1 MYKIGEFSKIVN
13 IPVRT
18 LRYYAEY
25 GVLVPS
31 ETDKYT
37 GYKYY
42 SDANVEEAKLIKLLK
57 SLDFSLDEIID
68 CRDDINADVLEKKK
82 FEIKEK
88 INLLKL
94 KYQKLSF
101 MQDELEVNEKE
112 TNGKVLRREEKMMID
127 KIYNFNRNLIVD
139 GKLSAGKTTN
149 VMFPLVKKMI
159 NNSES
164 LFILD
169 SKEEYLNKYYNT
181 LKSNGYN
188 VIIINLRN
196 MDKSEGWNPLEYPYQ
211 LYKCGD
217 KDGAIEHIERLA
229 KTIYYKSF
237 NEDPFWSM
245 TAGDLFKGLVLSLF
259 EDGKENEINLTSINS
274 MLDKGMNKFGAK
286 DYLTEYFNDKNPDS
300 KAYTFASTTVLA
312 PMILKEEFY
321 QLQNND

>member
-1 MYKIGEFSKIVN
+1 MYKIGEFSKIVD

-82 FEIKEK
+82 SEIKAK

-112 TNGKVLRREEKMMID
+112 KNSKVLRREEK
-127 KIYNFNRNLIVD
+127 
-139 GKLSAGKTTN
+139 
-149 VMFPLVKKMI
+149 
-159 NNSES
+159 
-164 LFILD
+164 
-169 SKEEYLNKYYNT
+169 
-181 LKSNGYN
+181 
-188 VIIINLRN
+188 
-196 MDKSEGWNPLEYPYQ
+196 
-211 LYKCGD
+211 
-217 KDGAIEHIERLA
+217 
-229 KTIYYKSF
+229 
-237 NEDPFWSM
+237 
-245 TAGDLFKGLVLSLF
+245 
-259 EDGKENEINLTSINS
+259 
-274 MLDKGMNKFGAK
+274 
-286 DYLTEYFNDKNPDS
+286 
-300 KAYTFASTTVLA
+300 
-312 PMILKEEFY
+312 
-321 QLQNND
+321 NNDW